1 MAKSIGRALIL
12 ATGFINI
19 AIATSAGSSIAHER
33 TRVTLRWSDIVARV
47 RYSGL
52 DLLTLPVLSGKTYVA
67 EAHRQDGSKVRVFLS
82 AVTGNFLAI
91 EPAATGIYRPAQT
104 IDRPAGGQNGGE
116 DKYRSRRKTAKITDA
131 TTRIEAKSVAFR
143 TDSATTSTDTTAVAN
158 RQKSSADAFGGEAN
172 SLATSANI
180 TSSTKIQGPSS
191 PQPDDTTTIVATKEN
206 STTDAKA
213 AVQIS
218 IKPADQRDPVI
229 AKAEATI
236 IAKMESPTA
245 VVFSD
250 VHRAL
255 RKDVLDQSID
265 TLCGYVDGKNAS
277 GADFGERPFLYLVK
291 EDEAYIVDGTNDIAA
306 LLAYRNSCN

>member
-1 MAKSIGRALIL
+1 MAKSIGRALAF
-12 ATGFINI
+12 ATWFINI
-19 AIATSAGSSIAHER
+19 AIATSLGSSIAHER

-67 EAHRQDGSKVRVFLS
+67 DAYRHDGSKVRIFLS
-82 AVTGNFLAI
+82 AVTGDFLAI
-91 EPAATGIYRPAQT
+91 EPAATGIYRSAQT
-104 IDRPAGGQNGGE
+104 VDRPAGGHNGGE
-116 DKYRSRRKTAKITDA
+116 DKHPSRRKTAKITAA
-131 TTRIEAKSVAFR
+131 TAGIEAKSVAFK
-143 TDSATTSTDTTAVAN
+143 TDSATSPTDTKTVAN
-158 RQKSSADAFGGEAN
+158 IQKSSADAFGGEAN
-172 SLATSANI
+172 SLATNA
-180 TSSTKIQGPSS
+180 SSTKIQGPSS

-206 STTDAKA
+206 ATTDAKA
-213 AVQIS
+213 AVRIS
-218 IKPADQRDPVI
+218 TEPADPRDAVI

-255 RKDVLDQSID
+255 RKNVLDQSID
-265 TLCGYVDGKNAS
+265 TLCGYVNGKNAS
-277 GADFGERPFLYLVK
+277 GADIGERPFLYLVK

-306 LLAYRNSCN
+306 LVAYRNSCN

>member
-1 MAKSIGRALIL
+1 MAKSIDRAIVL

-19 AIATSAGSSIAHER
+19 AIATSPGSSIAHER

-67 EAHRQDGSKVRVFLS
+67 EAYRQDGSKVRVFLS
-82 AVTGNFLAI
+82 AVTGDFLAI

-104 IDRPAGGQNGGE
+104 VDRPAGSQNGSE
-116 DKYRSRRKTAKITDA
+116 DKNRSRRKTAKITA
-131 TTRIEAKSVAFR
+131 AEAKLVAFK
-143 TDSATTSTDTTAVAN
+143 TNSATTSTNTTTVAN
-158 RQKSSADAFGGEAN
+158 MQKSPTDAFGGEPN

-180 TSSTKIQGPSS
+180 TSSTKIQEPSS
-191 PQPDDTTTIVATKEN
+191 LNA
-206 STTDAKA
+206 TTDAKT

-218 IKPADQRDPVI
+218 IEPADPRDSVI

-255 RKDVLDQSID
+255 RKNVLDQSID
-265 TLCGYVDGKNAS
+265 TLCGYVNGKNAS
-277 GADFGERPFLYLVK
+277 GADIGEKPFLYLVK

-306 LLAYRNSCN
+306 LVAYRNRCN